1 MKIINLEEPWISKS
15 DREVC
20 QAGGMIIPLV
30 VTEELSIPDLSYVPG
45 PGDSQSCSYFANIT
59 RFVRKRAQAFL

>member
-15 DREVC
+15 DREVR
-20 QAGGMIIPLV
+20 QAGMIIPL

-45 PGDSQSCSYFANIT
+45 PGDSQSCSYFANMT
-59 RFVRKRAQAFL
+59 RFVRKRL

>member
-15 DREVC
+15 DCEVR
-20 QAGGMIIPLV
+20 QAGMIIPLV
-30 VTEELSIPDLSYVPG
+30 TEELSVPGLSYVPKT
-45 PGDSQSCSYFANIT
+45 GDSQSCSYFANMT